1 MSMAVN
7 YGTAN
12 ASPIIALE
20 SAGNYDKRVQ
30 VTLTATYVRSLPGG
44 AAAGY
49 IDPNPSQVGNR
60 VTTTGVPST
69 FSSGPFSRSFLL
81 RRPLWS
87 LRRRLT
93 IDQEML
99 CPGRS
104 GAALNLGGFD
114 GGRQLG

>member
-12 ASPIIALE
+12 ASPIVALE

-69 FSSGPFSRSFLL
+69 FSSGTV
-81 RRPLWS
+81 
-87 LRRRLT
+87 LT
-93 IDQEML
+93 LFPAEA
-99 CPGRS
+99 
-104 GAALNLGGFD
+104 AALVAASAAHY
-114 GGRQLG
+114 